1 MRRLKSKMSSPW
13 LLGFANRASA
23 VPSALLAQSAT
34 DLLEKAFDSHR
45 LFVVNRHNLSGTS
58 MADMVHPMAAQPGAG
73 ENPVIEVQA
82 VSKLF
87 RTPSEGTI
95 RALHEIDLTIAPG
108 GFITVVGP
116 SGCGKST
123 LIKLIAGFSAP
134 SSGKINVQ
142 GEEVRGLNTRVGYV
156 PQESKLFPWLTV
168 EENVGFGLDRKR
180 MPKAERES
188 KTDYFIKLAG
198 LAGFE
203 KYYPAQL
210 SGGMSKRASIMRAL
224 AYEPPVILMDEPFGP
239 LDAQTRMVLQDELLK
254 IWEQKRQTIVFV
266 THDLVEAIALADRV
280 VVMTHRPGKIKDI
293 IDVPMTRPRNIFE
306 IHRQEGFDEAYGRL
320 WNIFRHELNLR
331 TH

>member
-1 MRRLKSKMSSPW
+1 MPDLAPTFSQSVQVQTDAIIKAENVSKVFQTPDQAN
-13 LLGFANRASA
+13 LG
-23 VPSALLAQSAT
+23 AL
-34 DLLEKAFDSHR
+34 
-45 LFVVNRHNLSGTS
+45 
-58 MADMVHPMAAQPGAG
+58 ADIELNIQPG
-73 ENPVIEVQA
+73 EFV
-82 VSKLF
+82 
-87 RTPSEGTI
+87 
-95 RALHEIDLTIAPG
+95 
-108 GFITVVGP
+108 TVVGP

-123 LIKLIAGFSAP
+123 LLKLIAGFSAC
-134 SSGKINVQ
+134 SAGRILFQ
-142 GEEVRGLNTRVGYV
+142 GEEVHGLNTKVGYV

-168 EENVGFGLDRKR
+168 EENVGFGLDPKR
-180 MPKAERES
+180 YSRTDRERQVS
-188 KTDYFIKLAG
+188 HFINMAG

-280 VVMTHRPGKIKDI
+280 MVMTHRPGKIKDI

-306 IHRQEGFDEAYGRL
+306 IHRQEGFDEAYERL
-320 WNIFRHELNLR
+320 WNIFRHELKIGAP
-331 TH
+331 

>member
-1 MRRLKSKMSSPW
+1 MLESMT
-13 LLGFANRASA
+13 
-23 VPSALLAQSAT
+23 AT
-34 DLLEKAFDSHR
+34 ETR
-45 LFVVNRHNLSGTS
+45 EQN
-58 MADMVHPMAAQPGAG
+58 QPQDKL
-73 ENPVIEVQA
+73 VIQVDA

-95 RALHEIDLTIAPG
+95 GALQDVSLTIPYG
-108 GFITVVGP
+108 EFITVVGP

-123 LIKLIAGFSAP
+123 LLKLVAGFSLP
-134 SSGKINVQ
+134 SSGRILYQ
-142 GEEVRGLNTRVGYV
+142 GEEVRGLNTKVGYV

-168 EENVGFGLDRKR
+168 EENVGFGLDSKR
-180 MPKAERES
+180 YPRE
-188 KTDYFIKLAG
+188 KRDHQVRHFINLAG

-210 SGGMSKRASIMRAL
+210 SGGMSKRASIIRAL

-266 THDLVEAIALADRV
+266 THDLVEAVALADRV
-280 VVMTHRPGKIKDI
+280 VVMTHRPGKIKDVI
-293 IDVPMTRPRNIFE
+293 NVPMSRPRNIFE

-320 WNIFRHELNLR
+320 WNIFRHELNIK
-331 TH
+331 H